1 MRKIVV
7 VLILLFFGLIS
18 NSAALGDNKS
28 QSSQIEEILTN
39 LRSYPDKGKRD
50 FYTLVKNKE
59 LWGRL
64 NENDKNRLKDAFSN
78 YLMKKIKVVYK
89 LKKEKIGMETDPF
102 ENVDC
107 IIEELQDP
115 RFIPILLEGQS
126 KGVCL
131 IEILKRYREDV
142 IFPLAKKF
150 WKAKDGK
157 ERLRLTQAMR
167 RTLGYIDKPISIE
180 SQKEIKS
187 ILLACLED
195 TYAPN
200 RISAIVTIRV
210 SIPLLSD
217 YQEFIPILQKIA
229 KEAPYPHHR
238 EEAQKVLK
246 KLTDNVSDEIMEVIG
261 GLKKYPDWRKNKVG
275 TEGEGEYF
283 GELMEKAGRLK
294 DPRAIPALLNCL
306 DQRLAANSLILIGIE
321 SIPGL
326 IKAMENSD
334 RAVRA
339 NAAFAIGEIFSK
351 STSTQLTSA
360 QLLMKNELKRIL
372 IRELKDKEWMVRKN
386 VIHALGY
393 FPDADVIPII
403 KKIAKEDPYFQ
414 DFSKKENYT
423 GPKIRYPVRE
433 EAEKILDKLKKEGKI
448 KE

>member
-1 MRKIVV
+1 MKKIVV
-7 VLILLFFGLIS
+7 VFALLFFGLIS
-18 NSAALGDNKS
+18 NSAALGDDKS

-59 LWGRL
+59 VWGRL

-78 YLMKKIKVVYK
+78 YLMKKIEVVYK
-89 LKKEKIGMETDPF
+89 LRKEKIGMETDPF
-102 ENVDC
+102 ENVDF

-115 RFIPILLEGQS
+115 RFIPILLEGHS
-126 KGVCL
+126 KGVWL
-131 IEILKRYREDV
+131 AEILKRYQEDV
-142 IFPLAKKF
+142 ILPLAKKF

-157 ERLRLTQAMR
+157 ERLRLIEAMR

-187 ILLACLED
+187 ILWASLED

-200 RISAIVTIRV
+200 RASAVVI
-210 SIPLLSD
+210 IPLLSD
-217 YQEFIPILQKIA
+217 NQEFIPILQKIA

-238 EEAQKVLK
+238 EEAQKVLE
-246 KLTDNVSDEIMEVIG
+246 KLMDNVYDEIMEVIG
-261 GLKKYPDWRKNKVG
+261 GLKKYPDWKKNKVG

-283 GELMEKAGRLK
+283 GKLMEKAGRLK

-372 IRELKDKEWMVRKN
+372 IRELKDKEWIVRKN

-403 KKIAKEDPYFQ
+403 KKIANEDPYFK
-414 DFSKKENYT
+414 DFSKKKNYT
-423 GPKIRYPVRE
+423 GPKKRYIVRE
-433 EAEKILDKLKKEGKI
+433 EAQKVLEKLKNEGKI